1 MYITVKDILEYK
13 YYGINESIIIT
24 DKKENFDTIYVY
36 KINKVFNLYNLIY
49 SKGYTNTNYK
59 ENVYSVLKNIET
71 KKNNY
76 NLNFTVLES
85 HITMNDLLYSLS
97 EIIKKCHND
106 KYILLR
112 YDNVINDNSI
122 IYNLHYINKLIN
134 Y

>member
-71 KKNNY
+71 EKNNY

-122 IYNLHYINKLIN
+122 IYNLHYINKLI
-134 Y
+134 